1 MLESVGIA
9 PAALQEMLETNPEL
23 PISLSD
29 LYTMH
34 GCAESIPVDE
44 VDGFTYLCV
53 KRDTAENAL
62 PPICEIALVYG
73 ADRFDITAGYETACL
88 PGVGP
93 GGGRVYVCYRR
104 VGVEAAMP
112 LDALADGKMTT
123 ERQARSRLDHGADD
137 MLAPSPAL
145 DMHGDGGGGGGEGR
159 KSVEDLQASLEAA
172 VVAKRARETEE
183 AEEKDA
189 MRDRERLMQ
198 LLTEASNERRS
209 LEDQNAALQKKLV
222 LLLSRQKKPT
232 TEEKNGGEGGGE
244 KKKHHTESDKQ
255 YRDFSRAVGA
265 GRDAL
270 DRKQREYDRIAME
283 LQARLDEKEDQ
294 SDEIRDAF
302 GEFKKEIAKSAENS
316 RTGRPIPS
324 RIISQFD
331 DTELAK
337 DEDVSKVRLKNIKLR
352 TDLRKLERQLRDKE
366 QVGTRRLTGRLHGR

>member
-1 MLESVGIA
+1 M
-9 PAALQEMLETNPEL
+9 
-23 PISLSD
+23 
-29 LYTMH
+29 
-34 GCAESIPVDE
+34 
-44 VDGFTYLCV
+44 
-53 KRDTAENAL
+53 
-62 PPICEIALVYG
+62 
-73 ADRFDITAGYETACL
+73 
-88 PGVGP
+88 
-93 GGGRVYVCYRR
+93 
-104 VGVEAAMP
+104 
-112 LDALADGKMTT
+112 
-123 ERQARSRLDHGADD
+123 
-137 MLAPSPAL
+137 
-145 DMHGDGGGGGGEGR
+145 
-159 KSVEDLQASLEAA
+159 EDLQASLEAA
-172 VVAKRARETEE
+172 VVAKRAREAEE

-366 QVGTRRLTGRLHGR
+366 QVGTRGLHGR